1 MADETTIVIETEKK
15 VRLPKPS
22 KIGPQLT
29 KSEANRVRFTR
40 VWDMC
45 ALFLQ
50 GKQHIQFDKSLNG
63 FTGTR
68 TAAGKQR
75 VTINLVLNIYRNVLA
90 KLSLA
95 YPSITIVPSSPSAE
109 DVTKAQASEVALKYY
124 WVAQDLKTTITKA
137 IEWLCLTG
145 NAAIHTY
152 YDPELD
158 DIRTEA
164 ISPYDVYFEPD
175 IADTNHSRWVAIK
188 RRVYKKDLINAYPEH
203 AEFIKKQGST
213 SVDQY
218 RPLRFLSAGITEEDS
233 SDNVDI
239 YEVYTKEGHVG
250 VYLNGRYLYEDV
262 CVEGV
267 VPVEFINYTNIPG
280 RIWGVGLVEPL
291 IELQT
296 LYNRARGQIVENAEL
311 MGNPKWMVPKTAG
324 LSKTALSDSRPG
336 EKVYYNANAGPAP
349 AQVAMAP
356 LPGYML
362 DNVRQLSAEMYD
374 VSGVHSTSLGKRAI
388 GIESGAAIDALSSK
402 DLTQLQNTQ
411 NAIERAFRNM
421 GKVILVMMKH
431 YYDEPRMMK
440 MMDETGKIAFHN
452 LASTD
457 IVGNPEIHI
466 EAGSLFRDEK
476 KDRDQ
481 RTLEY
486 LQLGLITPQ
495 TAMQELQFKTGGAFV
510 TQKMQAVSHARDML
524 HAVLHGHQIEIM
536 PTDDLDAFT
545 QVFSEFMQTKQY
557 YDLDKD
563 IQDYIRDVLVS
574 VVTFGR
580 PDGESQKALLE
591 QTVFPRVEPDPQQLM
606 RQTAS
611 LSSPAAQQQHIDQF
625 QNMQQR
631 RSQADGEPNPEQG
644 IGRTRMGGGG

>member
-188 RRVYKKDLINAYPEH
+188 RRVYKKDLINAY
-203 AEFIKKQGST
+203 
-213 SVDQY
+213 
-218 RPLRFLSAGITEEDS
+218 R
-233 SDNVDI
+233 
-239 YEVYTKEGHVG
+239 
-250 VYLNGRYLYEDV
+250 
-262 CVEGV
+262 
-267 VPVEFINYTNIPG
+267 
-280 RIWGVGLVEPL
+280 
-291 IELQT
+291 
-296 LYNRARGQIVENAEL
+296 
-311 MGNPKWMVPKTAG
+311 
-324 LSKTALSDSRPG
+324 
-336 EKVYYNANAGPAP
+336 
-349 AQVAMAP
+349 
-356 LPGYML
+356 
-362 DNVRQLSAEMYD
+362 
-374 VSGVHSTSLGKRAI
+374 
-388 GIESGAAIDALSSK
+388 
-402 DLTQLQNTQ
+402 
-411 NAIERAFRNM
+411 
-421 GKVILVMMKH
+421 
-431 YYDEPRMMK
+431 
-440 MMDETGKIAFHN
+440 
-452 LASTD
+452 
-457 IVGNPEIHI
+457 
-466 EAGSLFRDEK
+466 
-476 KDRDQ
+476 
-481 RTLEY
+481 
-486 LQLGLITPQ
+486 
-495 TAMQELQFKTGGAFV
+495 
-510 TQKMQAVSHARDML
+510 
-524 HAVLHGHQIEIM
+524 
-536 PTDDLDAFT
+536 
-545 QVFSEFMQTKQY
+545 
-557 YDLDKD
+557 
-563 IQDYIRDVLVS
+563 
-574 VVTFGR
+574 
-580 PDGESQKALLE
+580 
-591 QTVFPRVEPDPQQLM
+591 
-606 RQTAS
+606 
-611 LSSPAAQQQHIDQF
+611 
-625 QNMQQR
+625 
-631 RSQADGEPNPEQG
+631 
-644 IGRTRMGGGG
+644 